1 MSLVSSNGTSAS
13 GAGSDATGTTEIGKV
28 SELPLDPPT
37 GEVAALVAVQ
47 RALAHTP
54 GVRSGARGLSH
65 FGEHSLGWLAISGI
79 GWGLA
84 VRRGDERGQRRW
96 IEAGVGAFGA
106 HAASVIIKR
115 IVRRKR
121 PHDPRITVGV
131 STPSKLSFPSSHATS
146 TTAAAILI
154 GRAADLPPWLLP
166 AALVPPMLTSR
177 LVLGVHYPS
186 DVAAG
191 AAIGALSA
199 GAVVAGDRII
209 EHAAEIA
216 AEYPR
221 AARAVGIA
229 SRIGALALV
238 PGQSVR
244 TAGRYVLRNREK

>member
-1 MSLVSSNGTSAS
+1 MSSESTDLDLGT
-13 GAGSDATGTTEIGKV
+13 
-28 SELPLDPPT
+28 PPT
-37 GEVAALVAVQ
+37 GEVAALIAVQ
-47 RALAHTP
+47 GALGEVP
-54 GVRSGARGLSH
+54 GVLPAARGLSH
-65 FGEHSLGWLAISGI
+65 VGEHSLGWLAISAV

-84 VRRGDERGQRRW
+84 VRRDDERSQRRW

-115 IVRRKR
+115 IVRRTR

-131 STPSKLSFPSSHATS
+131 STPSRLSFPSSHATS

-154 GRAADLPPWLLP
+154 GRAAGLPPWLLP

-209 EHAAEIA
+209 ERAAHTA
-216 AEYPR
+216 GGHPR
-221 AARAVGIA
+221 TTRTVRLAARASV
-229 SRIGALALV
+229 LALV
-238 PGQSVR
+238 PGQTVR
-244 TAGRYVLRNREK
+244 TAGYWLVRNVRSREKA